1 MKTNTMPKTNAFR
14 EHTLSIILDNCDLVT
29 IKSDTGQPSLFL
41 LHGSNPVRD
50 NSERANDLKFRWNI
64 NLLDHH
70 KSWLSTSAQDEIHK
84 LFWLRY
90 NLEKKI

>member
-1 MKTNTMPKTNAFR
+1 MKTNTMPKTNTFR
-14 EHTLSIILDNCDLVT
+14 EHTLSMILENCDLVT

-70 KSWLSTSAQDEIHK
+70 KSWLSTSAQDEVQK
-84 LFWLRY
+84 LFWLRF